1 MSANLSAYAELK
13 TGLDAVIADVAKLKA
28 TQPNLEYFA
37 QQIGGHFVK
46 FEADVT
52 SNFTDKF
59 AGNLFRAT
67 DAWNTR
73 VADIEET
80 LATLEKMIEA
90 SAAKYDDMLGAHHA
104 RTAKMLKAQ
113 EKFIADTIAGYEQKL
128 AEQRAK
134 INELLKILSSY
145 DKQFVDLYNSS
156 LHLIKSNETTLSK
169 VDAVVDNTDLHIR
182 LR

>member
-13 TGLDAVIADVAKLKA
+13 TGLEAVIADVAKLKA

-73 VADIEET
+73 VANIEEP
-80 LATLEKMIEA
+80 LGKLEEA
-90 SAAKYDDMLGAHHA
+90 LDAQVSKYDEMLNVHHA
-104 RTAKMLKAQ
+104 RTAKMLKA
-113 EKFIADTIAGYEQKL
+113 
-128 AEQRAK
+128 
-134 INELLKILSSY
+134 
-145 DKQFVDLYNSS
+145 
-156 LHLIKSNETTLSK
+156 
-169 VDAVVDNTDLHIR
+169 
-182 LR
+182 